1 MSFWPNDIIV
11 ERNNSPRDIMM
22 RAGDELS
29 IRTKVLSVS
38 IRESRLSDRVVL
50 GFIVKNEAYSLEF
63 NLLEASHRPDQSYPV
78 VIEPPPSDI
87 PDFLKR
93 ERYIPGSPGL
103 GFTSKALSMVIE
115 GSAGRTVEN
124 EWVCATPA
132 EFTEILKKVFALD
145 HVKSTIVSLQAPT
158 AVNEPPTNLSD
169 STETRPRM
177 SRQKETSDV
186 GAGSGNAQ

>member
-50 GFIVKNEAYSLEF
+50 GFIVENEAYSLEF

-132 EFTEILKKVFALD
+132 EFTEKLKKVFALD

-169 STETRPRM
+169 STEPRP
-177 SRQKETSDV
+177 SE
-186 GAGSGNAQ
+186 GEHGNEAEDEPPEGD